1 MREMRLQTGNYI
13 GTYSGIQRSEFYNAV
28 CLLTELYKGGNVPIK
43 KTCLIVFFIFL
54 ITITEKLSQ
63 RLSYDSQL

>member
-43 KTCLIVFFIFL
+43 KPALFFFL
-54 ITITEKLSQ
+54 YS
-63 RLSYDSQL
+63 